1 MAKKNLAK
9 SEREWIEHHER
20 LTQLLPKKAREEI
33 APMIEVLLTT
43 ADGTQERKQL
53 IEKLNELREVKPY
66 NKHWTSWT
74 KAIHNITAGK
84 STKIAISQ
92 HHAAL
97 IDKVK
102 VAANLGSRM
111 AAIDFLIDSFR
122 PIIEPLLNSNDIDE
136 LPERISLIAY
146 DDEVT
151 EDKIVQLQEDIKR
164 LNKLVVQLQNE
175 ITNCSDPVHGI
186 DFEE

>member
-9 SEREWIEHHER
+9 SEHEWIAHHER
-20 LTQLLPKKAREEI
+20 LIQLLPKKAREEI
-33 APMIEVLLTT
+33 APMIEVLLTS

-84 STKIAISQ
+84 STKIAIGQ
-92 HHAAL
+92 HNAAL

-122 PIIEPLLNSNDIDE
+122 PIIEPLLNSNDIDL
-136 LPERISLIAY
+136 LPERINLIAY

-151 EDKIVQLQEDIKR
+151 EDKIVQLQEEIKR